1 MTTTTQHHRRL
12 EHLYRPSHLR
22 TPDAAAADAAVA
34 YGKAEVRTR
43 IAPPDA
49 RTGAAPGPVHRL
61 LSDAAALAAG
71 SLVKDRFVA
80 AQQFNVR
87 LAQPDYH
94 GPVRVVAQVLLST
107 PPSTTVTAVVFDAEG
122 ELVAVATGVYAP
134 TAERLP
140 ALDRDALDA
149 SPTPALTPASFGA
162 IAQTPVGPVHLN

>member
-22 TPDAAAADAAVA
+22 TPDAAAADVAVA

-43 IAPPDA
+43 IARPDA
-49 RTGAAPGPVHRL
+49 RTGGAAPGPVHRL
-61 LSDAAALAAG
+61 LGDATALAAG

-87 LAQPDYH
+87 LAQPDYD
-94 GPVRVVAQVLLST
+94 GPVRVVAQVLLAT
-107 PPSTTVTAVVFDAEG
+107 PPSTTVTAVAFDAEG
-122 ELVAVATGVYAP
+122 DLVAVATGVYAP

-140 ALDRDALDA
+140 ALDLDA
-149 SPTPALTPASFGA
+149 DAAAAPALTPASFGA
-162 IAQTPVGPVHLN
+162 IMQTPVGPVHLN